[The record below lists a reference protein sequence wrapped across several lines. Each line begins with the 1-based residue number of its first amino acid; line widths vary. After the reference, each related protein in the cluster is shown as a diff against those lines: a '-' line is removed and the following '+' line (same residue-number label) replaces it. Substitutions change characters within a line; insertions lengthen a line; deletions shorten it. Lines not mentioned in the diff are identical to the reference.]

1 MSGDSIKAAI
11 EAMKAEKARLLE
23 QASAEIDRAMAADM
37 AELERLAAKYN
48 LRVVGNGAS
57 TTPAT
62 SGSFALASTVVPLP
76 PEEIDIS
83 VHVAGVQTLA
93 ELVAA
98 YRADERSP
106 YRALRF
112 KVRESYDNMIDRI
125 VTECGSVKLSD
136 LTADGIQKLYDGWAA
151 DGKVATGHAL
161 ATKLRLLFSFGTTV
175 LDDPGCQRLSTIMN
189 RMRFEN
195 PKPRSEQL
203 TAEHVE
209 AIRAKAHELGKPS
222 IALAQAIQYQL
233 MLNQKDV
240 IGEWLPATEPGESDI
255 VLDGLKWLHGI
266 RWSEID
272 NNLILRHVTSFR
284 KKMVEI
290 DLKRAPMVLEELK
303 RVGPFPKKG
312 PVIVSEWSQ
321 KPWSSAEFRRWWRK
335 IADASGVP
343 KNIRNMDSSKV
354 GMQPKRESVVA
365 AETLE
370 EDTNLSLELGEA
382 RLH

>member
-1 MSGDSIKAAI
+1 MSSDSIKSAI

-23 QASAEIDRAMAADM
+23 QASAEIDRAMASDL

-48 LRVVGNGAS
+48 LKVVGADAPP
-57 TTPAT
+57 TTYA
-62 SGSFALASTVVPLP
+62 SGSIASSSVVSPLP
-76 PEEIDIS
+76 PGKIDVS
-83 VHVAGVQTLA
+83 VAGVCTLA
-93 ELVAA
+93 ELVTT
-98 YRADERSP
+98 YRTDERSP

-112 KVRESYDNMIDRI
+112 KVREGYDNMIDRL
-125 VTECGSVKLSD
+125 VAECGSVMLSD
-136 LTADGIQKLYDGWAA
+136 LTADGIQKLYEGWAA
-151 DGKVATGHAL
+151 GGKVATGHAL
-161 ATKLRLLFSFGTTV
+161 ATKLRLLFSFGTTI

-203 TAEHVE
+203 TVEHVE
-209 AIRAKAHELGKPS
+209 AIRAKAHEMGKPS
-222 IALAQAIQYQL
+222 IALAQAIQFEL

-290 DLKRAPMVLEELK
+290 DLKGAPMVLEEIK
-303 RVGPFPKKG
+303 RIESVPKNG
-312 PVIVSEWSQ
+312 PVVVSEWSQ
-321 KPWSSAEFRRWWRK
+321 KPWSSNEFRRWWRK
-335 IADASGVP
+335 LADAAGVP

-354 GMQPKRESVVA
+354 GMQLKRESVPA

-370 EDTNLSLELGEA
+370 EDKSLNFELRES